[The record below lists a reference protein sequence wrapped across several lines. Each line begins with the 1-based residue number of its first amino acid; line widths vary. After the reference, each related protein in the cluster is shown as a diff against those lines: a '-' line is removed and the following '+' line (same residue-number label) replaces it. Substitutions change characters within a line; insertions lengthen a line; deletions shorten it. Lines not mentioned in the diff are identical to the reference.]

1 MRFMIIRKADKDTE
15 AGVMPKEELLEAMAT
30 YNESLIKAGMM
41 LDGMGLQPSSA
52 GARIKFHQGKPVV
65 TDGPFAETKELLAGF
80 TLIQANSKEEAIEWV
95 KRWPAQDAN
104 GEVELELRRV
114 YEMED
119 FEPGDAIEHHKDNLT
134 QMTRPQ
140 VQTNPYLLFKGN
152 CREAFDYYQQVL
164 GGKIE
169 MLITGAETPTKDQLP
184 PDMHDKI
191 MHVRLNLGFT
201 LLMGSDCAPDQFEP
215 NQGIS
220 VNITVDTPEEAE
232 RIFNALADNGEVGM
246 PMATTFW
253 ARRFGMTADQF
264 GIRWMVNC
272 E

>member
-15 AGVMPKEELLEAMAT
+15 AGVMPSEALLEAMAA
-30 YNESLIKAGMM
+30 YNESLIKAGVM
-41 LDGMGLQPSSA
+41 LDGMGLHPSSA
-52 GARIKFHQGKPVV
+52 GARIKFHQGRPVV
-65 TDGPFAETKELLAGF
+65 TDGPFTETKELLAGF
-80 TLIQANSKEEAIEWV
+80 TLIQADSREDAIEWV

-114 YEMED
+114 FEMED
-119 FEPGDAIEHHKDNLT
+119 FEQGDAIEHHKQNYEQLNQT
-134 QMTRPQ
+134 Q
-140 VQTNPYLLFKGN
+140 VQATPYLFFKGN
-152 CREAFDYYQQVL
+152 CRQAFEYYEKVL

-169 MLITGAETPTKDQLP
+169 MIVTGADIPENEQTAPEMRSQ
-184 PDMHDKI
+184 I
-191 MHVRLNLGFT
+191 MHVRLNLGST
-201 LLMGSDCAPDQFEP
+201 LLMGSDAPPDRFLP
-215 NQGIS
+215 NQGMC
-220 VNITVDTPEEAE
+220 VNIAAASPEEAE

-253 ARRFGMTADQF
+253 ARRFGMTTDQF